1 MVNSKGIP
9 PPTNAGRFR
18 FRNCSIF
25 FGGSS
30 NGTWKS
36 ILPETNIA
44 VDCFEVFFAEGYVC
58 VGESRDYFF
67 FSGTNIYVYPIW
79 VLLNIIFRFPFLCLW
94 KVEVIIFYG

>member
-1 MVNSKGIP
+1 MSRGFAQNRKKKQTFQGLQKLETVSVFENWTLVVNSKGIP

-18 FRNCSIF
+18 FRNYSIF

-44 VDCFEVFFAEGYVC
+44 VDCFEGF
-58 VGESRDYFF
+58 
-67 FSGTNIYVYPIW
+67 
-79 VLLNIIFRFPFLCLW
+79 LFRRLCLCW
-94 KVEVIIFYG
+94 